1 MWYWYVRF
9 RCVWFTVDVLL
20 LTYIADM
27 IIIDFDSYLIIF
39 QPGTCENVQRS

>member
-9 RCVWFTVDVLL
+9 RCVWFIVDVLL
-20 LTYIADM
+20 LTYIAD
-27 IIIDFDSYLIIF
+27 IIIDFDSSLIIF